1 LTSPLNPGPVIGI
14 LAEYNTADEK
24 NFTGTYIASSY
35 VKFAEMGGAKV
46 VPIRSDLPKD

>member
-1 LTSPLNPGPVIGI
+1 MGI
-14 LAEYNTADEK
+14 LAEYTT

-46 VPIRSDLPKD
+46 VPIRADLPKDEMTKLFN